1 MDVGMVTMVWLVY
14 NFSAL
19 PLLVDVG
26 NVFAFSDH
34 ISAMAVFTNPQE
46 KKLEKKV
53 LIFSTKVDRRIAAVF
68 TTTYKTIT
76 TYHTSTAQN
85 KNSKQE

>member
-1 MDVGMVTMVWLVY
+1 MVTMVWLVY

-34 ISAMAVFTNPQE
+34 ISAMAVFTYPSE
-46 KKLEKKV
+46 KKTGKESIGIYNESRPAYSSRV
-53 LIFSTKVDRRIAAVF
+53 HYNI
-68 TTTYKTIT
+68 
-76 TYHTSTAQN
+76 
-85 KNSKQE
+85 

>member
-1 MDVGMVTMVWLVY
+1 MVTMVWLVY

-34 ISAMAVFTNPQE
+34 ISAMAVFTDPQE
-46 KKLEKKV
+46 EKKNR
-53 LIFSTKVDRRIAAVF
+53 KRM
-68 TTTYKTIT
+68 Y
-76 TYHTSTAQN
+76 
-85 KNSKQE
+85 

>member
-1 MDVGMVTMVWLVY
+1 MVTMVWLVY

-34 ISAMAVFTNPQE
+34 ISAMAVFTDPQE
-46 KKLEKKV
+46 EKKTGKECID
-53 LIFSTKVDRRIAAVF
+53 IFNESRPAYSSRVHYNI
-68 TTTYKTIT
+68 
-76 TYHTSTAQN
+76 
-85 KNSKQE
+85 